1 METESYTYEQEHDA
15 SLREAPFKKD
25 HFQLFPSLFIN
36 YPLTETSQ
44 IQLNYTR
51 RLRRP
56 WGGEL
61 NSFKNTRDASMISFG
76 NPELTPEYTNSFALN
91 YLKTWANHTLSVG
104 TYYRTTSDV
113 IQRVSYNVNDTIYQT
128 NENVAKSQ
136 SAGVELILKDK
147 FFRILDLTTTVNAY
161 YYKLDGFNYTIN
173 NQTVTG
179 NSDENFSWD
188 ARMLAS
194 LILPYDISVQATGN
208 YRSRSVIT
216 QGYRKANASLDLGL
230 RKTFLNKKL
239 ALAVNWRDVLN
250 TRKWET
256 FTSTDSFERHQK
268 NWRDPRIN
276 VTLTWNFGNMTSK
289 KKNRQEEGMG
299 GEDYQQSYGGY
310 E

>member
-1 METESYTYEQEHDA
+1 
-15 SLREAPFKKD
+15 
-25 HFQLFPSLFIN
+25 
-36 YPLTETSQ
+36 
-44 IQLNYTR
+44 
-51 RLRRP
+51 
-56 WGGEL
+56 
-61 NSFKNTRDASMISFG
+61 MISFG

-299 GEDYQQSYGGY
+299 GEDDQQSYGGY